1 MAAGEFMVELK
12 YPQQAKDKLQ
22 KEVDNSE
29 VAYVRQFWLFSD
41 FSSLVVTTETILWA
55 VNLFANAMSI
65 P

>member
-41 FSSLVVTTETILWA
+41 FSSPAVTTETILLA
-55 VNLFANAMSI
+55 VNLFENTTSI